1 MEKISNI
8 YFVPTPIGNIKDITL
23 RALEVLK
30 NSDVIYCE
38 DTRNSSNL
46 LKFYNIDA
54 KLISYHKFNENE
66 RVNEIIK
73 SINEGKTVSIIS
85 DAGMPIINDPG
96 FIILCEI
103 IKKNISYEI
112 LPGACA
118 LINGLC
124 GSGFDST
131 KFVYMGFVPKT
142 KSEKEKYFE
151 NFKNMEVTG
160 VFYESPHRLLKTLQF
175 IEEKFG
181 DINLCVCRE
190 LTKLFEEYK
199 RGKVSEI
206 ISYYSEKGVRGEIVL
221 VIEKIETVKENV
233 DLITEISDL
242 KVKGLSNK
250 QIVKELK
257 EKLQLSKNEIYTA
270 VLEYDKEKE

>member
-8 YFVPTPIGNIKDITL
+8 YFVPTPIGNMKDITL

-66 RVNEIIK
+66 RVNEIVK

-96 FIILCEI
+96 FIILREI

-112 LPGACA
+112 LPGSCA

-131 KFVYMGFVPKT
+131 KFVYMGFIPKT

-151 NFKNMEVTG
+151 NFKKTEVTG

-206 ISYYSEKGVRGEIVL
+206 ISYYSQKGVRGEIVL

>member
-8 YFVPTPIGNIKDITL
+8 YFVPTPIGNMKDITL